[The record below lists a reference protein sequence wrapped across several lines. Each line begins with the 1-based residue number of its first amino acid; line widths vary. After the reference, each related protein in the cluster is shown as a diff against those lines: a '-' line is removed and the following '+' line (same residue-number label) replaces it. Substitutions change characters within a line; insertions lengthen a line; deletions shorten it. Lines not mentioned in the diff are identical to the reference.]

1 LSIQKG
7 LADFLQY
14 ILIAVRTIKDEVTGL
29 KKESWKKILGTAV
42 LASVLVFPQA
52 GNMEAA
58 PSAGETLST
67 QGFIDY
73 AELKQRLAQIE
84 QSSSGRVSVDVAGY
98 TNQGREIYTARVGEG
113 DKVLLVQ
120 SEIHGN
126 EKTGTVALLN
136 TLQNIGSSNSAE
148 ARKIREEMTIVAIPM
163 MNVDASELDRRGNDL
178 SWPEVVERY
187 PQLSSATPSWNYYT
201 RVLQGDDYAANPGF
215 DVNRDFHP
223 DLNYVPNAADFP
235 GASNKPGWYITPEA
249 QTVRDVYKDLQAEFG
264 KVDVF
269 MDLHHQGFPYVGD
282 TGEIATMSISAQ
294 FVPDPSSAEGAKY
307 AQYAADYNYDFSRQL
322 NVAAYEALQAKGD
335 SVFTNISL
343 YQQGLDLPGTALGSF
358 ALNGSGTVLF
368 EVKGQTQNF
377 GQKQKGML
385 VKTVETGLMGI
396 INSVSDESV
405 YTLDPEKY
413 EAIPESTY

>member
-1 LSIQKG
+1 M
-7 LADFLQY
+7 
-14 ILIAVRTIKDEVTGL
+14 
-29 KKESWKKILGTAV
+29 KKKTFVKAAGTA
-42 LASVLVFPQA
+42 LMAAALVFPQA
-52 GNMEAA
+52 GSFAPPSQAA
-58 PSAGETLST
+58 AETLET
-67 QGFIDY
+67 QGFISY
-73 AELKQRLAQIE
+73 AELQKKLRQLE
-84 QSSSGRVSVDVAGY
+84 QTSGGKISVDVAGS
-98 TNQGREIYTARVGEG
+98 TNQGREIYTARVGTG

-136 TLQNIGSSNSAE
+136 ILQKIGSSNSE
-148 ARKIREEMTIVAIPM
+148 AAKKIREEMTIVAIPM
-163 MNVDASELDRRGNDL
+163 MNADASELDRRGNDM
-178 SWPEVVERY
+178 SWSEVTEQY

-223 DLNYVPNAADFP
+223 DLDYVANAADFP

-249 QTVRDVYKDLQAEFG
+249 QTVRDVYKDLMAEFG

-269 MDLHHQGFPYVGD
+269 MDMHHQGFPYVGD

-294 FVPDPSSAEGAKY
+294 FVPDPATPEGDKY
-307 AQYAADYNYDFSRQL
+307 AQYANGYDYDFSRQL
-322 NVAAYEALQAKGD
+322 NVAVYDALQAKGD

-343 YQQGLDLPGTALGSF
+343 YQQDLDLPGTALGSF

-385 VKTVETGLMGI
+385 VKTVETGLMGV
-396 INSVSDESV
+396 INGVTDGTV
-405 YTLDPEKY
+405 YSLDPEKY
-413 EAIPESTY
+413 EEIPESTY

>member
-1 LSIQKG
+1 M
-7 LADFLQY
+7 
-14 ILIAVRTIKDEVTGL
+14 
-29 KKESWKKILGTAV
+29 KKNSLTKILGTAV

-58 PSAGETLST
+58 RTSAGETLST

-73 AELKQRLAQIE
+73 AELKQKLTQIK
-84 QSSSGRVSVDVAGY
+84 QNSSGRVSVDVAGY

-113 DKVLLVQ
+113 DNVLLVQ

-136 TLQNIGSSNSAE
+136 ILQNIGSSNSAE

-178 SWPEVVERY
+178 SWSEVVERY
-187 PQLSSATPSWNYYT
+187 PQLSSAAPSWNYYT
-201 RVLQGDDYAANPGF
+201 RLLQGDDYASNPGF

-223 DLNYVPNAADFP
+223 DLNYVPNSADFP

-269 MDLHHQGFPYVGD
+269 VDLHHQGFPYVGD
-282 TGEIATMSISAQ
+282 TEEIATMSISAQ
-294 FVPDPSSAEGAKY
+294 FVPDPSTADGAKY
-307 AQYAADYNYDFSRQL
+307 AQYASNYDYDFSRQL

-368 EVKGQTQNF
+368 EIKGQTQNF
-377 GQKQKGML
+377 GQKQNGML
-385 VKTVETGLMGI
+385 VNTVETGLMGI
-396 INSVSDESV
+396 ITGVADESV
-405 YTLDPEKY
+405 HSLDPEKY
-413 EAIPESTY
+413 EEIPESTY

>member
-1 LSIQKG
+1 
-7 LADFLQY
+7 
-14 ILIAVRTIKDEVTGL
+14 L
-29 KKESWKKILGTAV
+29 KKKTFVKAAGTA
-42 LASVLVFPQA
+42 LMAAALVFPQA
-52 GNMEAA
+52 GSFAPPSPAA
-58 PSAGETLST
+58 AETLET
-67 QGFIDY
+67 QGFINY
-73 AELKQRLAQIE
+73 AELQKKLRQLE
-84 QSSSGRVSVDVAGY
+84 QTSGGKISVDVAGS
-98 TNQGREIYTARVGEG
+98 TNQGREIYTARVGTG
-113 DKVLLVQ
+113 QKVLLVQ

-136 TLQNIGSSNSAE
+136 ILQKIGSSNSE
-148 ARKIREEMTIVAIPM
+148 AAKKIREEMTIVAIPM
-163 MNVDASELDRRGNDL
+163 MNADASELDRRGNDM
-178 SWPEVVERY
+178 SWSEVTENF

-223 DLNYVPNAADFP
+223 DLDYVPKAADFP

-249 QTVRDVYKDLQAEFG
+249 QTVRDVYKDLVAEFG

-269 MDLHHQGFPYVGD
+269 MDMHHQGFPYVGD

-294 FVPDPSSAEGAKY
+294 FVPDPATPDGDKY
-307 AQYAADYNYDFSRQL
+307 AQYANGYDYDFSRQL
-322 NVAAYEALQAKGD
+322 NVAVYDALQAKGD

-343 YQQGLDLPGTALGSF
+343 YQQDLDLPGTALGSF

-385 VKTVETGLMGI
+385 VKTVETGLMGV
-396 INSVSDESV
+396 INGVTDGTV

-413 EAIPESTY
+413 EEIPESTY

>member
-1 LSIQKG
+1 M
-7 LADFLQY
+7 
-14 ILIAVRTIKDEVTGL
+14 
-29 KKESWKKILGTAV
+29 KKNSLTKILGTAV

-58 PSAGETLST
+58 KPSAGETLST

-73 AELKQRLAQIE
+73 AELKQRLIQIE
-84 QSSSGRVSVDVAGY
+84 QSSSGRVSVGVAGY

-163 MNVDASELDRRGNDL
+163 MNVDASKLDRRGNDL
-178 SWPEVVERY
+178 SWSEVVERY

-282 TGEIATMSISAQ
+282 TEEIATMSISAQ
-294 FVPDPSSAEGAKY
+294 FVPDPSTADGAKY
-307 AQYAADYNYDFSRQL
+307 AQYASNYDYDFSRQL

-385 VKTVETGLMGI
+385 VNTVETGLMGI
-396 INSVSDESV
+396 ITGVADESV
-405 YTLDPEKY
+405 HSLDPEKY
-413 EAIPESTY
+413 EEIPESTY

>member
-1 LSIQKG
+1 VS
-7 LADFLQY
+7 
-14 ILIAVRTIKDEVTGL
+14 GL
-29 KKESWKKILGTAV
+29 KKNSLTKILGTAV

-58 PSAGETLST
+58 RTSAGETLST

-73 AELKQRLAQIE
+73 AELKQKLTQIK

-113 DKVLLVQ
+113 DNVLLVQ

-136 TLQNIGSSNSAE
+136 ILQNIGSSNSAE

-178 SWPEVVERY
+178 SWSEVVERY
-187 PQLSSATPSWNYYT
+187 AQLSSAAPSWNYYT
-201 RVLQGDDYAANPGF
+201 RLLQGDDYASNPGF

-223 DLNYVPNAADFP
+223 DLNYVPNSADFP

-269 MDLHHQGFPYVGD
+269 VDLHHQGFPYVGD
-282 TGEIATMSISAQ
+282 SEEIATMSISAQ
-294 FVPDPSSAEGAKY
+294 FVPDPSTADGSKY
-307 AQYAADYNYDFSRQL
+307 AQYASNYDYDFSRQL

-335 SVFTNISL
+335 SVFSNISL

-368 EVKGQTQNF
+368 EIKGQTQNF

-385 VKTVETGLMGI
+385 VNTVETGLMGI
-396 INSVSDESV
+396 ITGVADESV
-405 YTLDPEKY
+405 HSLDPEKY
-413 EAIPESTY
+413 EEIPESTY